1 MKTLLVASTLA
12 LTLSCGFAEAQG
24 TIRGAEQG
32 AATGTEAAGP
42 VGGIVG
48 GAVGAATGT
57 VGGVLGVGAPARRTG
72 CSTESVSRK
81 DGETGDTVKKTASN
95 C

>member
-1 MKTLLVASTLA
+1 MKFCAALSVALMLSSSTMV
-12 LTLSCGFAEAQG
+12 FAQG
-24 TIRGAEQG
+24 TIRGAQDG
-32 AATGTEAAGP
+32 AADGTRAAGP

-57 VGGVLGVGAPARRTG
+57 VGGVLGVGAAPRAEG
-72 CSTESVSRK
+72 CSTQSVTRT
-81 DGETGDTVKKTASN
+81 DGQTGDTVKKTDSN